1 MTQTGAAT
9 SIGHRPLLLAKLS
22 APAVPPASVARPRL
36 QERMDGA
43 GQVRLTAVVAPSGWG
58 KSTMLAA
65 WARCTAWCGR
75 VAWLSLDEADD
86 EPIRFWSYALSALD
100 KVAPHL
106 TADALAVLR
115 APGLDPVGLA
125 LSLLLNELSSEE
137 QTYALVLDDYHL
149 VADPLIHQSVEFL
162 LSYLPPSLG
171 LVVAGRMDPPL
182 PLARMRARGE
192 LLEVRADDLGCTPDE
207 AAALVGAVLERSD
220 LSASAHA
227 ELLRRTEGWPA
238 GLHLAALSLRRSA
251 DPESTAAELRGDDRH
266 VLDYFGAEVIPGLRD
281 DERDLLVQCSVL
293 ERLSGPL
300 CDAVLGV
307 HGSEQ
312 VLERL
317 GRAHLFV
324 SELGGG
330 WYRCHRLFRDVLARQ
345 LGRQS
350 DADRNALLG
359 RAAEWFLG
367 HGLLEEA
374 LEHHL
379 QAGNCAAALDLVL
392 TRGRWF
398 MEHGAYAALA
408 AYAERLAE
416 QVSDAGLFLTLAGM
430 TGLRGDSNG
439 CAAWLAAA
447 EPLIQAGQGSL
458 PGWKSL
464 RAAADATAAIHV
476 LHGDSEAALRHARR
490 AVELEDSPTGYGYSI
505 ARQALAGALLGAGQ
519 APEAVS
525 ILRSCWHSPVRSQL
539 PALFLL
545 QLAGQLALALSEAG
559 DVDGMRRL
567 SAEVAEPAAAAETAW
582 GSGAAAA
589 VAGLRLGEAR
599 ALMAT
604 DPAAAV
610 PALERAVQLAEDW
623 GRTVVIVI
631 ALASLAAAQWGQGDR
646 SAARLSLA
654 RAREAA
660 ETGGA
665 RPATLQ
671 QLDLLEARIGQAST
685 QRAVADGHLYEPLTD
700 RELSILRALRGP
712 LSARDI
718 GAEMYLSI
726 NTVKGYTKSL
736 YRKLGVVTRTD
747 AVRRGHE
754 LGLI

>member
-1 MTQTGAAT
+1 
-9 SIGHRPLLLAKLS
+9 
-22 APAVPPASVARPRL
+22 
-36 QERMDGA
+36 
-43 GQVRLTAVVAPSGWG
+43 
-58 KSTMLAA
+58 
-65 WARCTAWCGR
+65 
-75 VAWLSLDEADD
+75 
-86 EPIRFWSYALSALD
+86 
-100 KVAPHL
+100 
-106 TADALAVLR
+106 
-115 APGLDPVGLA
+115 
-125 LSLLLNELSSEE
+125 
-137 QTYALVLDDYHL
+137 
-149 VADPLIHQSVEFL
+149 
-162 LSYLPPSLG
+162 
-171 LVVAGRMDPPL
+171 
-182 PLARMRARGE
+182 
-192 LLEVRADDLGCTPDE
+192 
-207 AAALVGAVLERSD
+207 
-220 LSASAHA
+220 
-227 ELLRRTEGWPA
+227 
-238 GLHLAALSLRRSA
+238 
-251 DPESTAAELRGDDRH
+251 
-266 VLDYFGAEVIPGLRD
+266 
-281 DERDLLVQCSVL
+281 
-293 ERLSGPL
+293 
-300 CDAVLGV
+300 
-307 HGSEQ
+307 
-312 VLERL
+312 
-317 GRAHLFV
+317 
-324 SELGGG
+324 
-330 WYRCHRLFRDVLARQ
+330 
-345 LGRQS
+345 
-350 DADRNALLG
+350 
-359 RAAEWFLG
+359 
-367 HGLLEEA
+367 
-374 LEHHL
+374 
-379 QAGNCAAALDLVL
+379 
-392 TRGRWF
+392 
-398 MEHGAYAALA
+398 
-408 AYAERLAE
+408 
-416 QVSDAGLFLTLAGM
+416 
-430 TGLRGDSNG
+430 
-439 CAAWLAAA
+439 
-447 EPLIQAGQGSL
+447 
-458 PGWKSL
+458 
-464 RAAADATAAIHV
+464 
-476 LHGDSEAALRHARR
+476 
-490 AVELEDSPTGYGYSI
+490 
-505 ARQALAGALLGAGQ
+505 
-519 APEAVS
+519 VS